1 MPLRN
6 RVDPAGDLF
15 ESEARGL
22 FTGNRGVIHD
32 PETRTL
38 TGKRWTTP
46 AWICCALS
54 YNDRPARDVWGRNGQ
69 KGGAGWTELFFLD
82 EVTALAAGHRPCYRC
97 RREEANSFKAAWV
110 DGNRGKSDA
119 QAMNTA
125 LHAERMHSRS
135 KPSETLELEA
145 FDDLPDGAM
154 VLAGGTYFAL
164 RDGEAL
170 PWGFSEYAPRLPF
183 SKLHI
188 EPLLLVTPRSIVRAL
203 KAGYKPRWHDSADSP
218 A

>member
-1 MPLRN
+1 MPFKN

-15 ESEARGL
+15 ESEARGQ

-32 PETRTL
+32 PKTRTL

-54 YNDRPARDVWGRNGQ
+54 YKDRKRDVWGRNGRT
-69 KGGAGWTELFFLD
+69 GGAGWTELFFLD
-82 EVTALAAGHRPCYRC
+82 EVTALAAGHRPCYTC
-97 RREEANSFKAAWV
+97 RREDAKRFKAAWV
-110 DGNRGKSDA
+110 EGNRGKAADA
-119 QAMNTA
+119 QAMNAA
-125 LHAERMHSRS
+125 LHAERLHSRS
-135 KPSETLELEA
+135 TPPETLKLEA
-145 FDDLPDGAM
+145 FDDLPDGTM

-164 RDGEAL
+164 REGEAL
-170 PWGFSEYAPRLPF
+170 PWGFSEYAARTEF

-188 EPLLLVTPRSIVRAL
+188 EPLVLVTPRSIVRAL
-203 KAGYKPRWHDSADSP
+203 KSGYKPRWHDSADSP